1 MHFLYLSIL
10 FFSPKPSCIVH
21 IYFKSSSTLIPKLRN
36 RTNMISS
43 LAISRVFID
52 NIQGCISPTRARFR
66 GGAHPPCWGRT
77 PCAGGG
83 FQYNLFFQKILKL
96 NVFLF
101 VIGKREGGSRK
112 NISRIK
118 NC

>member
-1 MHFLYLSIL
+1 
-10 FFSPKPSCIVH
+10 
-21 IYFKSSSTLIPKLRN
+21 
-36 RTNMISS
+36 MISS
-43 LAISRVFID
+43 LAISRVFKD

-66 GGAHPPCWGRT
+66 GGRT